1 MRYLKRLL
9 AMAGVSLLFVTAA
22 TTYTH
27 ADNNL
32 LPDKKYGDYRDDP
45 KIRHQAD
52 SVLKT
57 LSLREKIA
65 QIIIIAYQVDDS
77 QKAKNLQNRLIKDE
91 GLGGVIIMNDP
102 LDGAIKRLNEFHAMA
117 KTPLLVTIDGE
128 WGLSMRF
135 DEIPVFPRQMQ
146 LGALSSDSLV
156 YEVGKAFG
164 EECNKL
170 NIHVDFAPDIDINNN
185 INNPVINTRSFGED
199 REKVAKYGIAL
210 SKGMASMNVAGS
222 AKHFPG
228 HGDTDVDSHKG
239 LPVLNFTK
247 SRLDS
252 LELYPF
258 RQLIANGVD
267 MVMVGHL
274 EVKALD
280 ETGTISSISRRIITD
295 LLRNEY
301 GYDGIICTDALGMDG
316 VAKASGLDQAHVA
329 LEAYKAGVDILLM
342 PEDVENT
349 LDLISNAIKKGELS
363 EEELDG
369 KVLKMLMLKARCG
382 MFEKSYRPFVSRYK
396 LAEKMQSRHNEN
408 LIKEIGEKSVT
419 LLTNRG
425 DLLPLGN
432 LNGKKVG
439 VVAFGSREKN
449 SLFNNYVQHYVAAD
463 SVLLDSKATVEDI
476 AAAKKAM
483 GQKDIVIFAFNNT
496 DSRPYKN
503 YGIDSKQFD
512 FITKWAAEQPSVAA
526 YMGSPYAYSK
536 IDNVD
541 NFNSFI
547 VGYQSIDANNL
558 ATVESIFGAIPTV
571 GVLPVS
577 TGNLKVGE
585 SVILSDKTR
594 PQYRFYHNTEP
605 ATYTAS
611 LQLRDSSAF
620 ITLLPLVGKLIENNE
635 FSVFTELGHILM
647 NTEGSESNEFHNSYA
662 AINGDHAK
670 ILLWDL
676 MSHRSGLPN
685 VNNLNSINSSNV
697 SELNIEQHTE
707 PVFSNANIYYIRRII
722 DKYYQNAD
730 NTIKN
735 ETDNLFELMEMYGST
750 VNKSGNITT
759 TAKDLEK
766 FLFTIDNNGKYAGKQ
781 VFSPSTAK
789 LLKDLLIYYMPAL

>member
-1 MRYLKRLL
+1 MRYLKKLFATVGL
-9 AMAGVSLLFVTAA
+9 SLLFATAA
-22 TTYTH
+22 TTY
-27 ADNNL
+27 ANAENNL
-32 LPDKKYGDYRDDP
+32 LPDKKYRDYRDNP

-52 SVLKT
+52 SVLRT

-65 QIIIIAYQVDDS
+65 QIIIIAYQVNDS
-77 QKAKNLQNRLIKDE
+77 QKVKKLQNHLIKDE

-258 RQLIANGVD
+258 RQLIANDVD

-280 ETGTISSISRRIITD
+280 ETGTISSISRRIVTD

-342 PEDVENT
+342 PEDVDNT

-382 MFEKSYRPFVSRYK
+382 MFEKSYRPFVSTYK
-396 LAEKMQSRHNEN
+396 LAEKMQSKHNEN
-408 LIKEIGEKSVT
+408 LIKEIGERSVT
-419 LLTNRG
+419 LLTNR
-425 DLLPLGN
+425 DSLLPLGN
-432 LNGKKVG
+432 LSGKKVG
-439 VVAFGSREKN
+439 VVAFGSKEKN
-449 SLFNNYVQHYVAAD
+449 SMFNNYLQHYVAAD
-463 SVLLDSKATVEDI
+463 SALLDSKATIEDI
-476 AAAKKAM
+476 AAAKRAM
-483 GQKDIVIFAFNNT
+483 GQKDIIIFAFNNT

-503 YGIDSKQFD
+503 YGIDSNQFD
-512 FITKWAAEQPSVAA
+512 FITRWAAEQPSVAA

-536 IDNVD
+536 IGNAD

-558 ATVESIFGAIPTV
+558 AAVESIFGAIPTV
-571 GVLPVS
+571 GTLPVS
-577 TGNLKVGE
+577 TGDLKAGE
-585 SVILSDKTR
+585 SVIIPNSTR
-594 PQYRFYHNTEP
+594 PAYKFYHTEIKADYISP
-605 ATYTAS
+605 IE
-611 LQLRDSSAF
+611 LKDRSA
-620 ITLLPLVGKLIENNE
+620 ILTLLPLISRLIELKE
-635 FSVFTELGHILM
+635 FSAGSELGHILM
-647 NTEGSESNEFHNSYA
+647 NTEDSESDKGHNSHT

-685 VNNLNSINSSNV
+685 VNDLNSINSSNV

-707 PVFSNANIYYIRRII
+707 PVFSNANIYYLKRII
-722 DKYYQNAD
+722 DKYYGNTAD
-730 NTIKN
+730 TIKN
-735 ETDNLFELMEMYGST
+735 EADNLLRLMEMDGST
-750 VNKSGNITT
+750 VDKNGNITT
-759 TAKDLEK
+759 SAKDMEK
-766 FLFTIDNNGKYAGKQ
+766 FMFTINNNGKYAGKQ
-781 VFSPSTAK
+781 VFSPTTATM
-789 LLKDLLIYYMPAL
+789 LKNLYVYYK

>member
-1 MRYLKRLL
+1 MRYLKKLL

-32 LPDKKYGDYRDDP
+32 LPDKKYGDYRDNP

-65 QIIIIAYQVDDS
+65 QIIIIAYQTKDS
-77 QKAKNLQNRLIKDE
+77 PQLKRLQNRLIKDE
-91 GLGGVIIMNDP
+91 GIGGVIIMNDP
-102 LDGAIKRLNEFHAMA
+102 LDGAIKRLNEFHGMA

-128 WGLSMRF
+128 WGVSMRF
-135 DEIPVFPRQMQ
+135 DEVPVFPRQMQ

-156 YEVGKAFG
+156 YEVGKALG

-170 NIHVDFAPDIDINNN
+170 NIHVNFAPDIDINNN

-210 SKGMASMNVAGS
+210 NRGMASMNVAGS

-258 RQLIANGVD
+258 RQLIADKVD

-274 EVKALD
+274 EVRALD
-280 ETGTISSISRRIITD
+280 KTGTISSISRKIITD

-316 VAKASGLDQAHVA
+316 VAKASGMDQANVA
-329 LEAYKAGVDILLM
+329 LAAYKAGVDILLM

-349 LDLISNAIKKGELS
+349 LNLISKKIKRGELK
-363 EEELDG
+363 EEELDS
-369 KVLKMLMLKARCG
+369 KVMKMLMLKARCG
-382 MFEKSYRPFVSRYK
+382 MFNESYRPFVTSYR
-396 LAEKMQSRHNEN
+396 LAEKMQSKQNDS
-408 LIKEIGEKSVT
+408 LIREIGERSVT
-419 LLTNRG
+419 LLSNR
-425 DLLPLGN
+425 DNLLPLGN
-432 LNGKKVG
+432 LHNKKVG
-439 VVAFGSREKN
+439 VVAFGSKEKN
-449 SLFNNYVQHYVAAD
+449 SLFNNYIQHYVAAD
-463 SVLLDSKATVEDI
+463 SALLDSKATVKEI
-476 AAAKKAM
+476 EAAKDAM
-483 GQKDIVIFAFNNT
+483 GKKDIIIFAFNNT

-503 YGIDSKQFD
+503 YGIDTAQFEI
-512 FITKWAAEQPSVAA
+512 ITRWAAEQPSVAA

-536 IDNVD
+536 IAGADK
-541 NFNSFI
+541 FNAFI

-577 TGNLKVGE
+577 TGELKVGQ
-585 SVILSDKTR
+585 SVILKNATR
-594 PQYRFYHNTEP
+594 PAYRFYHTETP
-605 ATYTAS
+605 VGYTVPLKLTDSTPFTTALLS
-611 LQLRDSSAF
+611 LVKER
-620 ITLLPLVGKLIENNE
+620 G
-635 FSVFTELGHILM
+635 
-647 NTEGSESNEFHNSYA
+647 
-662 AINGDHAK
+662 
-670 ILLWDL
+670 
-676 MSHRSGLPN
+676 
-685 VNNLNSINSSNV
+685 
-697 SELNIEQHTE
+697 
-707 PVFSNANIYYIRRII
+707 
-722 DKYYQNAD
+722 
-730 NTIKN
+730 
-735 ETDNLFELMEMYGST
+735 NLFHLMEMNGST
-750 VNKSGNITT
+750 VDSDNHITT

-766 FLFTIDNNGKYAGKQ
+766 LWFTLNNKGIYAGNK
-781 VFSPSTAK
+781 VFSPDAALILRK
-789 LLKDLLIYYMPAL
+789 LYIFYN